1 MGSSKRVAVVAMVVV
16 AFFASVAACSSDD
29 DSSGSNSTTGGSQAS
44 GSVNQEYETWCSS
57 VQDLV
62 DQSSPD
68 DLSAVGDLA
77 AFSQALT
84 SLSANAPAPIETQM
98 QTLATVTA
106 TKLAAVQQDPT
117 ATLPNDA
124 AQQAQSAS
132 DDVSTFVSDNCGGV
146 QLPTIDL

>member
-1 MGSSKRVAVVAMVVV
+1 
-16 AFFASVAACSSDD
+16 
-29 DSSGSNSTTGGSQAS
+29 
-44 GSVNQEYETWCSS
+44 

-62 DQSSPD
+62 DQASPN

-84 SLSANAPAPIETQM
+84 SLSANAPAPIEAQM
-98 QTLATVTA
+98 QTLATATA

-117 ATLPNDA
+117 ATLPSDI
-124 AQQAQSAS
+124 AQSAQSAS
-132 DDVSTFVSDNCGGV
+132 QDVSEFVSENCGGV